1 MNTDAFIPLLLG
13 FDPNAAS
20 TPADQGDGTEN
31 IVIDGD
37 GQTGE
42 TGAAEEPAQPAW
54 YDVLPAD
61 TEADET
67 DLIAYKSGDDIREL
81 EVRIYGS
88 DVYLIYD
95 NAGSITCTLAG
106 YNADTYRYALDEFIR
121 TNSESALPQDYNEIY

>member
-1 MNTDAFIPLLLG
+1 M
-13 FDPNAAS
+13 
-20 TPADQGDGTEN
+20 
-31 IVIDGD
+31 
-37 GQTGE
+37 
-42 TGAAEEPAQPAW
+42 EPAQSAW
-54 YDVLPAD
+54 YDALPAD

-121 TNSESALPQDYNEIY
+121 TNSESALPQDYNEVY